1 MLRASD
7 VLWVSNAGG
16 HSVAKWDEA
25 AAGNGGIAIDIAGD
39 LGPYIDWGNRNVG
52 IGNVHTATANGPGA
66 CLVRFFGRATSGTAC
81 FQSCVLSAHAV
92 LQR

>member
-16 HSVAKWDEA
+16 HSIAKWDEA

-39 LGPYIDWGNRNVG
+39 LGPYIDWGNRNDG

-92 LQR
+92 PQR